1 MSVDLFVRDLYESE
15 VTGVGEFYGK
25 RCRRQI
31 SRENGE
37 PCVERFSYGVCGRF
51 SGDDEGSICWFV
63 SCPEETA
70 AYFVDCGRL
79 AEILGGDTGAV

>member
-63 SCPEETA
+63 SCPSQGMFRYSDKARLIA
-70 AYFVDCGRL
+70 A
-79 AEILGGDTGAV
+79 I